1 MFSRVTG
8 RGALAGALVG
18 AALLAVVP
26 AASAAPAQHCS
37 VWGPGGIWP
46 ADLKVCASASG
57 TKITGKGQTR
67 NTANGAI
74 VWIQAVNVSTGKK
87 YGTRE
92 GKSLSVS
99 VPKGSY
105 QVDFYRGDGKGVVR
119 TPTFKV

>member
-1 MFSRVTG
+1 MFSRVIG
-8 RGALAGALVG
+8 RGVAGVVVG
-18 AALLAVVP
+18 AALLAVAP
-26 AASAAPAQHCS
+26 AASAAARHCS
-37 VWGPGGIWP
+37 AWGPGGFWP

-57 TKITGKGQTR
+57 TKISGTGQVR

-74 VWIQAVNVSTGKK
+74 VWIQAVNLSTGKK
-87 YGTRE
+87 YGTHA